1 MDLTPILSALGIYR
15 LLPLRLLG
23 IRRVKERAVR
33 WQYNSL
39 EKTLGEPPFVRGLLG
54 TRGIGKSQ
62 HFLDS
67 GLAYSRAKHRA
78 RMMVLYYLAEHE
90 NRLVVGTTNKTE
102 SMTGFLV
109 KWGDSAADI
118 DPILPLYKTQVR
130 QMAAYLGVS
139 EAIIHKAPSPD
150 LLPGLVDEV
159 ALGISYETLD
169 LILERL
175 EQGRGSSPG

>member
-1 MDLTPILSALGIYR
+1 
-15 LLPLRLLG
+15 
-23 IRRVKERAVR
+23 
-33 WQYNSL
+33 
-39 EKTLGEPPFVRGLLG
+39 
-54 TRGIGKSQ
+54 
-62 HFLDS
+62 
-67 GLAYSRAKHRA
+67 
-78 RMMVLYYLAEHE
+78 MVLYYLAEHE

-175 EQGRGSSPG
+175 EQGRGPPKIAGETVATADQVRQIRGMVCRSLHTRQLPPHPELS